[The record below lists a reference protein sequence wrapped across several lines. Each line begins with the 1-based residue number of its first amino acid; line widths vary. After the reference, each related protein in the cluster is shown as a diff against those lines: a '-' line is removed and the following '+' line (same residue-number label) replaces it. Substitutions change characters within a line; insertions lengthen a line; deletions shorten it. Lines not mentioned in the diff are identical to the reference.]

1 MACGRSTFS
10 AAPLRCSAP
19 PLARRRAV
27 SKVTMG
33 GGGGH
38 LSSST
43 TVQQSRCTFAV
54 PSSSRR
60 RRTSPVAAA
69 DIDADIVS
77 DTDVRR
83 GSGDDLMLRV
93 RRGLTAA
100 TAAAVIAAGP
110 ISMVFPEP
118 AEAITSNN
126 LLFLEAWRA
135 VDKAYVDKTF
145 NGITWFKYRENTVKK
160 TPMDSTEDTYAA
172 IREMLAKLDDP
183 FTRFLEPEKYASLSE
198 STMSANITGV
208 GIEMAYGGGNKE
220 PGGGGGGGGSQVVVV
235 APTPGGP
242 AERAGVKPAD
252 VITAV
257 DGRRTEGLS
266 LYEVAEALQVR
277 RRVGKKFETKQN
289 KTRHVGS

>member
-1 MACGRSTFS
+1 
-10 AAPLRCSAP
+10 
-19 PLARRRAV
+19 
-27 SKVTMG
+27 
-33 GGGGH
+33 
-38 LSSST
+38 
-43 TVQQSRCTFAV
+43 
-54 PSSSRR
+54 
-60 RRTSPVAAA
+60 
-69 DIDADIVS
+69 
-77 DTDVRR
+77 
-83 GSGDDLMLRV
+83 MLRV
-93 RRGLTAA
+93 RRSLTAA
-100 TAAAVIAAGP
+100 TAAAAIAVSAVGGP

-145 NGITWFKYRENTVKK
+145 NGITWFKYREDTVKK
-160 TPMDSTEDTYAA
+160 TPMDSTEETYAA
-172 IREMLAKLDDP
+172 IRDMLAKLDDP

-208 GIEMAYGGGNKE
+208 GIEMAYGGNKE
-220 PGGGGGGGGSQVVVV
+220 PGAGGAGDQVVVV

-257 DGRRTEGLS
+257 DGRPTAGLS

-277 RRVGKKFETKQN
+277 RGVCGVK
-289 KTRHVGS
+289 S